1 MIPTSWIPCS
11 SIRLLMQVS
20 TSALSVDP
28 GGYGWLPGGAAQY
41 YPASDESDRGQQAQ
55 EHFPAREREHSA
67 VFAFTFACGGGQ
79 SLFKSLTLV
88 HGSGD
93 HTGQFIQRIQGVRIP
108 VLMNGS
114 VRLVGFQRLLGG
126 IGLGRRPCGVRSAPG
141 LPFWCLRLLHLAT
154 LHAGSGGLSRGMV
167 LRWTHALFPAGE
179 FPAPGGSLCASVRL
193 DFCQYVLGREPGQCL
208 AGGQPYPFLLAGS
221 TVDSG
226 CRKGRGQKGS
236 SLGAGTGVGGGR
248 RGGRHYCV
256 QPDLQRRPPL
266 PLQGCALGIPRQLHQ
281 RSGGL

>member
-67 VFAFTFACGGGQ
+67 VFAFTFTCGGGQ

-88 HGSGD
+88 NGSGD

-108 VLMNGS
+108 VLMNGG
-114 VRLVGFQRLLGG
+114 VRLVGFQLFLR
-126 IGLGRRPCGVRSAPG
+126 VSAVQY
-141 LPFWCLRLLHLAT
+141 AV
-154 LHAGSGGLSRGMV
+154 V
-167 LRWTHALFPAGE
+167 LII
-179 FPAPGGSLCASVRL
+179 VV
-193 DFCQYVLGREPGQCL
+193 DVL
-208 AGGQPYPFLLAGS
+208 
-221 TVDSG
+221 
-226 CRKGRGQKGS
+226 
-236 SLGAGTGVGGGR
+236 GGGR
-248 RGGRHYCV
+248 
-256 QPDLQRRPPL
+256 QRRTTQHHHRDQHHHYGETQLLHETL
-266 PLQGCALGIPRQLHQ
+266 PFQ
-281 RSGGL
+281 RLPTEGQRRFPDPSFPHTPTSL